1 MRSTSIPVHRLHA
14 LALCITGALA
24 LPAAAQS
31 TVSITGIL
39 DLAPVVVDQAADVPG
54 EGYGAG
60 QDFPG
65 HFTRRLSSLTV
76 TRKRAI
82 PQ

>member
-1 MRSTSIPVHRLHA
+1 VR
-14 LALCITGALA
+14 
-24 LPAAAQS
+24 
-31 TVSITGIL
+31 
-39 DLAPVVVDQAADVPG
+39 VVMPWDPGYADVPG